1 MADLLG
7 TSVMDE
13 DGEFTANMVSIESY
27 NKPILTYQN
36 LGECKATVG
45 RRTWIHG
52 DERENHA

>member
-1 MADLLG
+1 
-7 TSVMDE
+7 MDE